1 MEELKTTTPGDE
13 NYQAPIPVEPEL
25 KSKKKLPRI
34 LILVGLALILLLLI
48 ILNWQSFKNIYNGW
62 FGTVDNPINRP
73 IARIF
78 SGPLK
83 DDWVYKGVERSE
95 DSMGSSFFAMDSASL
110 SSASI
115 GLSSP
120 SENLGFAV
128 GGAKDANNFRQNI
141 EEDYLPLPTDIT
153 YEGLFYDYYFDTG
166 QQSACEKL
174 FCPSYATAV
183 SSDPVSNQNEYFLSV
198 GLNSGLK
205 EADFERKKLNLVIVL
220 DISGSMGSPFD
231 RYYYDR
237 FGREQYVEE
246 DNEVE
251 VNKSKLEVA
260 AQAVV
265 ALLDQLKP
273 EDRLGIVLFDD
284 DAYLA
289 KPLNFVG
296 ETDLAAIKNHILEI
310 TEEGGT
316 EMSAG
321 IKMGTELYSEYLEE
335 DKSEY
340 ENRMIFLTDAMPN
353 QGETSEDGLLGLTKQ
368 NATDGIYTTFIGIG
382 VDFNTELVDAV
393 TKISGANYHSVHSS
407 EEFTKKLSDEFEL
420 MVTPLVFDLTLA
432 LSSSDFVIEEVYGS
446 PEANEATGEIMK
458 VNTLFPSRTENGET
472 RGGLILLKLKKIGT
486 GNNLILKTS
495 YRDRQGAPGVDEVSV
510 NFNDEPHYSNTG
522 IRKGIALVRYANLI
536 QKWAIDMRKETV
548 VPYLDTVPEYRYS
561 VNETD
566 GISMPYPIE
575 IPLGEWERQSIP
587 LSANA
592 HYATMFQ
599 LFSDYFNIETAILND
614 EDMDQEKPILEKI
627 IRVLAGN

>member
-1 MEELKTTTPGDE
+1 MEELT
-13 NYQAPIPVEPEL
+13 
-25 KSKKKLPRI
+25 SKKKLLRI
-34 LILVGLALILLLLI
+34 LILIGLALIILLLLI
-48 ILNWQSFKNIYNGW
+48 LNYQSLKKTYNSW
-62 FGTVDNPINRP
+62 FGTAVNPVDKR
-73 IARIF
+73 IAKIF
-78 SGPLK
+78 SGPLI
-83 DDWVYKGVERSE
+83 DDWVYKGAMRSE
-95 DSMGSSFFAMDSASL
+95 DSMGSLFLNSMPSESFSSFGLDSASL
-110 SSASI
+110 SSASV
-115 GLSSP
+115 GSAMP
-120 SENLGFAV
+120 SQNLGFAV
-128 GGAKDANNFRQNI
+128 GGAKDVNNFRQNI
-141 EEDYLPLPTDIT
+141 EEDYLPLASDIT

-166 QQSACEKL
+166 QQSACRKL

-205 EADFERKKLNLVIVL
+205 ESDFERKKLNLVIVL

-246 DNEVE
+246 NDNDAEA
-251 VNKSKLEVA
+251 NKSKLEVA
-260 AQAVV
+260 AQAVI

-289 KPLNFVG
+289 KPLNLVG
-296 ETDLAAIKNHILEI
+296 ETDLEAIKNHILEI

-321 IKMGTELYSEYLEE
+321 IKMGTELFSEQLMKN
-335 DKSEY
+335 KSEY

-353 QGETSEDGLLGLTKQ
+353 QGETSEEGLLGLTKK

-382 VDFNTELVDAV
+382 VDFNTELVEAV

-420 MVTPLVFDLTLA
+420 MVTPLVFDLALTLN
-432 LSSSDFVIEEVYGS
+432 SSDFVIEKVYGS

-458 VNTLFPSRTENGET
+458 VNTLFPSRTENGQT
-472 RGGLILLKLKKIGT
+472 RGGLILLKLKKVGT

-495 YRDRQGAPGVDEVSV
+495 YRDREGVPGADEVSV

-522 IRKGIALVRYANLI
+522 IRKGITLVRYANLI
-536 QKWAIDMRKETV
+536 QKWTTDMRKERA
-548 VPYLDTVPEYRYS
+548 VPYLDVVPEYLYS
-561 VNETD
+561 VNEID
-566 GISMPYPIE
+566 GISMPYPME
-575 IPLGEWERQSIP
+575 IPLGQWERQSLP
-587 LSANA
+587 LSPNA

-599 LFSDYFNIETAILND
+599 LFSDYYNSETAVLGD
-614 EDMDQEKPILEKI
+614 EDMNQEKPILEKL
-627 IRVLAGN
+627 IRVLSGN